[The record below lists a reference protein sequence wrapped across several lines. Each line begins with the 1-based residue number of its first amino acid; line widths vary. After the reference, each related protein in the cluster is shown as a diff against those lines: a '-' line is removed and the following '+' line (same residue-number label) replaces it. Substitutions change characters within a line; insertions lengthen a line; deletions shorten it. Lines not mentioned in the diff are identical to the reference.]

1 MSDYRSSGEG
11 MLISQRGAEFF
22 TGDSEESQANFYT
35 CTTLNL
41 NYAMNKNKP

>member
-1 MSDYRSSGEG
+1 VGKGCLYGSAV
-11 MLISQRGAEFF
+11 LIFF
-22 TGDSEESQANFYT
+22 TGDSEESHANFYT